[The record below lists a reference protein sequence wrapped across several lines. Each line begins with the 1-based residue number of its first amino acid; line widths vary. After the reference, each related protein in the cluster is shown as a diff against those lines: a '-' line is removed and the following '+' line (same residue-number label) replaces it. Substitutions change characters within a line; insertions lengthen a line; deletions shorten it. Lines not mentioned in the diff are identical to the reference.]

1 MVFWFVVWIV
11 LCFFIYY
18 LILLLVFLKL
28 VWKRK
33 ILDKKK
39 NNELKKMLVEWFL
52 KKWNYFF
59 NYK

>member
-33 ILDKKK
+33 ILDKK
-39 NNELKKMLVEWFL
+39 NELKKMLVEWFL
-52 KKWNYFF
+52 KKWNFFF
-59 NYK
+59 NNK